1 MSVWGGV
8 CLFVSVCSQHNE
20 TNAASA
26 AAAAAVATACVHV
39 LCANRRALITG

>member
-20 TNAASA
+20 TDAVS
-26 AAAAAVATACVHV
+26 AAAAVATACVHV